1 MCDNSENNNLIELRN
16 EIDSID
22 IQILE
27 LLKKRFETA
36 VKIADEKKN
45 LSKEIIDIHREKDLI
60 KNLEEKNL
68 IEPSIVKLLWT
79 EIIKISRCIQIEHTH
94 KFRTR

>member
-45 LSKEIIDIHREKDLI
+45 LSKEINVAIL
-60 KNLEEKNL
+60 NG
-68 IEPSIVKLLWT
+68 
-79 EIIKISRCIQIEHTH
+79 
-94 KFRTR
+94 